1 MNYLY
6 HLEFKLHVCRFLVLG
21 FILMLVTISY
31 LHINYKDKVQFHQR
45 MTYSYLKPHV
55 ASLRIYFL
63 LWCVAY
69 LPWWH
74 IVSYLIEVCFKES
87 KLRLLRDSVVSV
99 WAKFTSYVKSVMF
112 SPYSFTANIRPV
124 WCWFCVYWKALMKS
138 FVKAMLVSFLL
149 I

>member
-1 MNYLY
+1 MQCSSSSTLTKVFPPPQKKNKNNSLVNLDCLVTAHKMNYPY

-45 MTYSYLKPHV
+45 MTYSYVKPHV

-74 IVSYLIEVCFKES
+74 IVSHLIKVCFKES
-87 KLRLLRDSVVSV
+87 KLKLLRGSVVSV
-99 WAKFTSYVKSVMF
+99 
-112 SPYSFTANIRPV
+112 
-124 WCWFCVYWKALMKS
+124 
-138 FVKAMLVSFLL
+138 
-149 I
+149 